1 MLVFF
6 LFILACSE
14 LEDVREH
21 DRRVTEEAE
30 TAQRDVRISFFIF
43 IYFTNNPYTFFVSF
57 EQLSVNLKK
66 MLHFSLNIMNCMISN
81 VNVWKNILMS
91 LSPRKN
97 YGVMQPIQLL

>member
-30 TAQRDVRISFFIF
+30 TAQRDVRIIIIFSFKKQ
-43 IYFTNNPYTFFVSF
+43 TF
-57 EQLSVNLKK
+57 
-66 MLHFSLNIMNCMISN
+66 
-81 VNVWKNILMS
+81 
-91 LSPRKN
+91 P
-97 YGVMQPIQLL
+97 